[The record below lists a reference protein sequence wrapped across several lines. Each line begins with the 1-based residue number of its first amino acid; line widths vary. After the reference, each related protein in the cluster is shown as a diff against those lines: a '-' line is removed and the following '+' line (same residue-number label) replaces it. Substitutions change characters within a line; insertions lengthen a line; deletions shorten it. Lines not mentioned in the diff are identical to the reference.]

1 MLLIR
6 AVFFL
11 LKWFLFRY
19 LLAVG
24 LETGEILF
32 VTFNSSDFSWSHP
45 LAINRLY
52 PSLFWAGLVV
62 LGTGY
67 SLIESR

>member
-1 MLLIR
+1 MSCFFNARLLIR
-6 AVFFL
+6 R
-11 LKWFLFRY
+11 FLFRY

-45 LAINRLY
+45 LTINPSY

-62 LGTGY
+62 MGTCY
-67 SLIESR
+67 NIP